1 MRLSIK
7 QVAEV
12 TARIVSRLF
21 SRGLVKTQVAS
32 EALAARVKEIIIA
45 ELKVEDD
52 LNEEV
57 KRLLESRPEELKKV
71 DYQKMFELVKKRLA
85 KERGLI
91 LR

>member
-7 QVAEV
+7 QVEEV
-12 TARIVSRLF
+12 TARILDRLGAE
-21 SRGLVKTQVAS
+21 GLMKIKVAPQV
-32 EALAARVKEIIIA
+32 LAARVKEIIIA

-57 KRLLESRPEELKKV
+57 KRLLESQPEELKKV

-85 KERGLI
+85 KERGVI
-91 LR
+91 L

>member
-1 MRLSIK
+1 LRLSIK
-7 QVAEV
+7 QVEEV
-12 TARIVSRLF
+12 TDRILARLGAK
-21 SRGLVKTQVAS
+21 GLMKAHVPS
-32 EALAARVKEIIIA
+32 DALAARVKEIMIT

-57 KRLLESRPEELKKV
+57 KKLLESQPEELKKV